1 MGGARFKR
9 EFIFVDEH
17 GDPGPPGQ
25 GTKYFASIAL
35 RVTDEAL
42 PQVVQCFAGMRHWHQ
57 ISTELKAIDKNPT
70 LRPLLA
76 ANLKQLSDDGHVRF
90 SVTFLDK
97 GAYTGPYLEPGQGN
111 RFRNFQLRR
120 LLEWHFAGGE
130 PLANET
136 ELVIDRHGQADWQV
150 AHTRDYLARV
160 GYQADPPNRNL
171 PRLHAVTAVD
181 SRYVEMIEVA
191 DLALRMFR
199 RASLELVERYV
210 NLDLSFIRACNVT
223 NMQAGWSAST
233 APEAAHDAAL
243 ESIDTTLGDEEW

>member
-1 MGGARFKR
+1 M
-9 EFIFVDEH
+9 
-17 GDPGPPGQ
+17 
-25 GTKYFASIAL
+25 AS
-35 RVTDEAL
+35 
-42 PQVVQCFAGMRHWHQ
+42 
-57 ISTELKAIDKNPT
+57 
-70 LRPLLA
+70 
-76 ANLKQLSDDGHVRF
+76 
-90 SVTFLDK
+90 
-97 GAYTGPYLEPGQGN
+97 
-111 RFRNFQLRR
+111 
-120 LLEWHFAGGE
+120 
-130 PLANET
+130 
-136 ELVIDRHGQADWQV
+136 
-150 AHTRDYLARV
+150 RDTPSLARV